1 VSEDMFHPMIFIKNK
16 RVIEAHNTLNSEY
29 KLGVNKFTALTHREF
44 VEIVSNPR
52 EVPDRAR
59 V

>member
-1 VSEDMFHPMIFIKNK
+1 MFHPMIFIKNK